1 METFLAIVV
10 VAVLVPLVLL
20 GIILVAAL
28 TWFIL
33 PLIIDPGPD
42 KSAGN
47 SGSAPRGDSRALPGS
62 PGNRDQPAGR
72 AQAAW
77 TASGNDEISSATE
90 LE

>member
-1 METFLAIVV
+1 METFLALV
-10 VAVLVPLVLL
+10 VAAVVVPLVLL

-28 TWFIL
+28 IWFIL

-47 SGSAPRGDSRALPGS
+47 RASASRGDSRPLPGS

-72 AQAAW
+72 AQAAR
-77 TASGNDEISSATE
+77 TAFGNKEISSAAE